1 MNLLRTLL
9 GVKRYRIN
17 VKIIDLFLT
26 KINFNYLLQV
36 VKAEQLMYYNSDDK
50 SGYVE
55 VIHVEI
61 YGDSLKADPGIDV
74 VESIC
79 DTIRTNWP
87 GCG

>member
-1 MNLLRTLL
+1 M
-9 GVKRYRIN
+9 
-17 VKIIDLFLT
+17 FLT

-36 VKAEQLMYYNSDDK
+36 VKAEQLMYYSVDK
-50 SGYVE
+50 SGYE

-61 YGDSLKADPGIDV
+61 YGDSLKAAPGIDV